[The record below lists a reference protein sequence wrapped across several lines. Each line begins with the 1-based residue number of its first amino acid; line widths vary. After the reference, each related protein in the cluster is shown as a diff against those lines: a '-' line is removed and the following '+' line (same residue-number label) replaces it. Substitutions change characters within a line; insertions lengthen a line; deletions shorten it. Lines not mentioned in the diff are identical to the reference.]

1 MLDELIMG
9 GTVIDGTG
17 APGRV
22 ADVGIRDGRIVAI
35 GDIDEDAAVVTDA
48 TGRLVI
54 PGIVD
59 PHTHYDAQLLW
70 DPLATPSANHGVT
83 TVIGGNCG
91 FSLAPLQPDE
101 HEADYLQRMM
111 ARVEG
116 MPLPSLQTLDWG
128 WESFEEYLGRLEGNI
143 AVNAGFLV
151 GHCALRRYVMGDDAV
166 GNEASPDQ
174 VARMVAEL
182 GRALDA
188 GALGWSFTQSTSHSD
203 GDGQPVPSRWATPEE
218 LLAMGE
224 ETGRHEGTTLEGMVV
239 GCLDRFADDEIEL
252 LGSISAAANRPLNW
266 NVLTV
271 DSREADR
278 VPRQLSAHDRAREL
292 GGRVV
297 ALTMPVLVPMNMNFM
312 TFCGI
317 WLLPGWQETLQV
329 PVEERI
335 ERLKDPEVRAR
346 LLEASQSKEAGVYR
360 RLADWEDYVIGDTF
374 APENEGLS
382 NRSVRDIAAE
392 RGTEP
397 FDTLLDIVVAD
408 GLRTILWPAPKD
420 KTEADWQLRTE
431 VWNDS
436 RAMIGGSDAGAHLDR
451 MCGATYPTR
460 FLGDMLR
467 GRKLIP
473 VEQAVRLMTQVPAEL
488 FGLRDRGTLEVGRM
502 ADVVVIDPETVGSE
516 NARMVADLPGGC
528 ERLTAG
534 SFGVERV
541 LVNGTAVVEKGE
553 AVGATPGTLLRS
565 GIDTFTVET

>member
-1 MLDELIMG
+1 
-9 GTVIDGTG
+9 
-17 APGRV
+17 
-22 ADVGIRDGRIVAI
+22 
-35 GDIDEDAAVVTDA
+35 
-48 TGRLVI
+48 
-54 PGIVD
+54 
-59 PHTHYDAQLLW
+59 
-70 DPLATPSANHGVT
+70 
-83 TVIGGNCG
+83 
-91 FSLAPLQPDE
+91 
-101 HEADYLQRMM
+101 
-111 ARVEG
+111 

-516 NARMVADLPGGC
+516 SARMVADLPGGC

-565 GIDTFTVET
+565 GIDTFTVEA